1 MKEKEEKEVSFFFFF
16 CANVHRLARKNQTNK
31 MSSSVP
37 RGRIWRSAGGVKGG
51 VARGDL
57 TKEIGVPLV
66 HGLDVVGKNGKVAM
80 LLLLHGEGA
89 IRPPDGG
96 VNIRPRVARV
106 KVAQRQPLAS
116 IWRSSR

>member
-1 MKEKEEKEVSFFFFF
+1 
-16 CANVHRLARKNQTNK
+16 

-57 TKEIGVPLV
+57 AKEIGVPLV

-106 KVAQRQPLAS
+106 KVARICEVVEVRDKGRGLGPEIFPLD
-116 IWRSSR
+116 IGKKRVLLDV